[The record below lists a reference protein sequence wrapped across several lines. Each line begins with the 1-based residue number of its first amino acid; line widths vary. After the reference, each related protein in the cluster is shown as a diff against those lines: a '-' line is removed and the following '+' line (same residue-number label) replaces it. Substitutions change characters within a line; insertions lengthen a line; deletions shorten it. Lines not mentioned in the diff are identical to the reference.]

1 MESTKIQIKKS
12 QQKSLEQAEF
22 QDIALVTYLI
32 CRGHQMLNDPKP
44 AGNSRRFIFTF
55 SKTEEL
61 QKDVLDY
68 FNRRGS
74 VPPLQFS
81 ETLRN
86 LKSLVW

>member
-1 MESTKIQIKKS
+1 MESTKTKITKS
-12 QQKSLEQAEF
+12 PQKSAETTQF
-22 QDIALVTYLI
+22 QDIALATYLI
-32 CRGHQMLNDPKP
+32 CKGHQMISDPKP
-44 AGNSRRFIFTF
+44 GENGRRFIFTF

-61 QKDVLDY
+61 KRDVLDY

-74 VPPLQFS
+74 VAPLQFS

>member
-1 MESTKIQIKKS
+1 MESAKIQIKKFP
-12 QQKSLEQAEF
+12 QKSEETTQF
-22 QDIALVTYLI
+22 QDIALATYLI
-32 CRGHQMLNDPKP
+32 CRGHQMICDPKP
-44 AGNSRRFIFTF
+44 AGNSRRFVFTF
-55 SKTEEL
+55 SKTDEL

-74 VPPLQFS
+74 VPPLTFS

>member
-1 MESTKIQIKKS
+1 MESAKIQIKKS
-12 QQKSLEQAEF
+12 PQKSEETTQF
-22 QDIALVTYLI
+22 QDIALATYLI
-32 CRGHQMLNDPKP
+32 CRGHQMVSDPKP

-55 SKTEEL
+55 SKTENL

-74 VPPLQFS
+74 VAPLQFS

>member
-1 MESTKIQIKKS
+1 MESTKIQTKKS
-12 QQKSLEQAEF
+12 PQNSVETTEF
-22 QDIALVTYLI
+22 QDIALATYLI
-32 CRGHQMLNDPKP
+32 CRGHQMVSDPKP
-44 AGNSRRFIFTF
+44 GGNGRRFVFTF
-55 SKTEEL
+55 SKTDEL

-74 VPPLQFS
+74 VAPLQFS